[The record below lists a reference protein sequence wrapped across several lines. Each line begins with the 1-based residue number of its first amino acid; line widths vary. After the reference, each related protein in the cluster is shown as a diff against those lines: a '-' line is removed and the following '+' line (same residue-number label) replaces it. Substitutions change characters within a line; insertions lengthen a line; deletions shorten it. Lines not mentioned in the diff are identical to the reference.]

1 MIFTDRVVSLENAP
15 PLPRFF
21 ATSLTNEKNVYTYLH
36 CLFIYEPINP
46 IIIGSSKSRMLPPDF
61 FDFVANESDNQTAVY
76 NFLFTP
82 VVICIKSKYNF
93 IDFFRHVLKCLYL
106 HMSDL
111 FHEDH
116 VLGPA
121 MNSLEFL
128 KYSSILL
135 NDLIM
140 PPNNIQFSLRIGKHT
155 LLLPYESTDGMVHNE
170 SAVAILV
177 DLIDI
182 GNIIDFWEIMIL
194 NKHAFLMSC
203 NEYLLFIII
212 EGFKSLL
219 FPLTWTCNI
228 IPVLSPH
235 LIDFIEC
242 PVPILIGLNSTRI
255 SKETA
260 LSSEQDKVIL
270 DIDSNMIYC
279 KPVST
284 ICQCVRSNISKK
296 LQLIKTY
303 YYTTRQRLANFRNL
317 QMEKSVGDAD
327 FVANARRLLVARDAV
342 DRENLFVDLVKQV
355 FFSVFLQGLETF
367 EDFISKGNDQ
377 KIIFDKHSFIDSQGY
392 CRKCKDKEFWRNVV
406 DTSNFEQ
413 FIGYY
418 GKFDQSFVARF
429 TEIVKK
435 NREGRGIG
443 GSGSVYSFD
452 IKGGMAPKN
461 MLEILTNGVNDI
473 CVDSNENRFKKKSAV
488 EILKELNELLSQNK
502 NFYENSDYSE
512 LTYSRRSS
520 FTLNPQGFSEF
531 RRAQNTFYGCFGI
544 IRCISTIFSL
554 GNSLIFSKLSCLHAR
569 LSEEILLQAS
579 VRPKKFEAM
588 VIKLLYLLKQDETL
602 SNYQELLNL
611 LFFINRKCPEILPK
625 HIAVFILNRISKIDP
640 DSINT
645 ISSNDGILGEIAKVL
660 DKTQKDITNLEKCYS
675 KDDLL
680 RTFRR
685 FRTSSMYESNKMHT
699 IRI

>member
-1 MIFTDRVVSLENAP
+1 MIFTDRVVSLENHS

-36 CLFIYEPINP
+36 CLFVYEPISP
-46 IIIGSSKSRMLPPDF
+46 VIIDASKSRVLPYDF
-61 FDFVANESDNQTAVY
+61 FQFVNGENESLTP
-76 NFLFTP
+76 FTGSLYAP
-82 VVICIKSKYNF
+82 VVICIKSKHNF
-93 IDFFRHVLKCLYL
+93 IDFFRLVLKSLYL

-111 FHEDH
+111 YFEDP

-121 MNSLEFL
+121 MNSIEFL
-128 KYSSILL
+128 KYSSVLL
-135 NDLIM
+135 NDLIV
-140 PPNNIQFSLRIGKHT
+140 PPNNIQFSLKIGRHT
-155 LLLPYESTDGMVHNE
+155 LLLPYESTEGMVHNE

-194 NKHAFLMSC
+194 NKHAFLMSS
-203 NEYLLFIII
+203 NEYLLFIMI

-260 LSSEQDKVIL
+260 LSSEQDKVVL

-279 KPVST
+279 KPIST
-284 ICQCVRSNISKK
+284 ICQCIRSNISKK
-296 LQLIKTY
+296 LQLVKTY
-303 YYTTRQRLANFRNL
+303 YYTSSQRLANYRNL
-317 QMEKSVGDAD
+317 QMEKAIG
-327 FVANARRLLVARDAV
+327 
-342 DRENLFVDLVKQV
+342 DREFVEEARKLLTVKDRRCKENMFVDLVKRV
-355 FFSVFLQGLETF
+355 FFSVFLQGLGKF
-367 EDFISKGNDQ
+367 EEFISKADDH
-377 KIIFDKHSFIDSQGY
+377 KIVFDKLRFIESQGF
-392 CRKCKDKEFWRNVV
+392 CKRCKDKEFWKNVV

-435 NREGRGIG
+435 VKEGGGLG
-443 GSGSVYSFD
+443 GSEAAYSFD
-452 IKGGMAPKN
+452 IKAGMPAKN
-461 MLEILTNGVNDI
+461 ILEILICGVNEI
-473 CVDSNENRFKKKSAV
+473 CADNNETRFKKKSSV
-488 EILKELNELLSQNK
+488 EILKELIEMLSQHK
-502 NFYENSDYSE
+502 TFYEESSYMGSNY
-512 LTYSRRSS
+512 LRRNS
-520 FTLNPQGFSEF
+520 FTLRPQAFSEY
-531 RRAQNTFYGCFGI
+531 RGVQNTFYGCFGI

-554 GNSLIFSKLSCLHAR
+554 GNPLIFSKLTYVHTR
-569 LSEEILLQAS
+569 LSEEILLQAA
-579 VRPKKFEAM
+579 VRPKKYEAI
-588 VIKLLYLLKQDETL
+588 VVKLLYLVKQDEEF
-602 SNYQELLNL
+602 SNYQALLNL
-611 LFFINRKCPEILPK
+611 LFFINNKCPEMLPK

-640 DSINT
+640 ESINR
-645 ISSNDGILGEIAKVL
+645 ISSNDGILGEIAKAI
-660 DKTQKDITNLEKCYS
+660 DKTQTDITSVEKSYS
-675 KDDLL
+675 KDDFS
-680 RTFRR
+680 RTIRR
-685 FRTSSMYESNKMHT
+685 LRTSSMNECNTMNF